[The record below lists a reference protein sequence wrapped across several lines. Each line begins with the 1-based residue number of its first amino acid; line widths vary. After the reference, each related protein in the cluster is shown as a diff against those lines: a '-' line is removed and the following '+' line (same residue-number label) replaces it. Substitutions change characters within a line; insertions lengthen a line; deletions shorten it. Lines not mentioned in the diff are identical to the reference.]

1 MEKTVMKRLVSVVV
15 ILTLIFSLAF
25 AFLNSQ
31 SVAHADS
38 SNGQKNIV
46 TTQTTQWQYRD
57 DNQIPADGWK
67 TSERVTDAC
76 MEDSKRK
83 LWRKKRCHQ

>member
-46 TTQTTQWQYRD
+46 SRLSTISYK
-57 DNQIPADGWK
+57 IPDFK
-67 TSERVTDAC
+67 PFSSNLLYFFRPV
-76 MEDSKRK
+76 SV
-83 LWRKKRCHQ
+83 LS